1 VIYLS
6 HFKVEAFIWVT
17 IAVLSVKVMTLTL
30 LTVSGIFC
38 LIKKERFSSND
49 ENRSF
54 YNLISQN

>member
-6 HFKVEAFIWVT
+6 HFKVEAFIWVN

-38 LIKKERFSSND
+38 SIKKSDFHLMMKIAL
-49 ENRSF
+49 F
-54 YNLISQN
+54 II